1 MIMKVFFEK
10 FVLGQIRL
18 VNYTTV
24 PGIDVGM
31 FLDAQGVAGKPFGL
45 ATVPAGRWSRRF
57 HGRRHRGDGTG
68 RIRRRSKAAR
78 AAINTN

>member
-1 MIMKVFFEK
+1 MKVFFEK

-45 ATVPAGRWSRRF
+45 ATVPAGKVVAPISREAPSRRRNRSDPTPLQ
-57 HGRRHRGDGTG
+57 GGPRRHQH
-68 RIRRRSKAAR
+68 
-78 AAINTN
+78 N